1 MLQITASFAIAL
13 FTAGVV
19 GVVIKPFLQREGITF
34 TKSGV
39 ALLALLIAA
48 PSVGA
53 GLALFPELPE
63 IAADEPVTP
72 LVEQKKS
79 RPVTKADILAAR
91 AVRLANEASE
101 RAYRVGVA
109 THIALKGE
117 EFTRWHRVE
126 DYIAGVEAEAA
137 RLQGLA
143 NKYDRLEK
151 ANETLKDNRAKSG
164 VVRKLYRAINRLED

>member
-1 MLQITASFAIAL
+1 MLQFIASFTIASI
-13 FTAGVV
+13 TAGVV

-48 PSVGA
+48 PSVGV

-63 IAADEPVTP
+63 ITADEPVTP

-79 RPVTKADILAAR
+79 RTITKADILAAR
-91 AVRLANEASE
+91 AVKLANEASE
-101 RAYRVGVA
+101 RAYRVDVEG
-109 THIALKGE
+109 TIARKGE

-126 DYIAGVEAEAA
+126 DHIAGIEAEAA

-143 NKYDRLEK
+143 DTYDRLERAK
-151 ANETLKDNRAKSG
+151 ETLADNRARSG